1 MPQRSSDIY
10 SCNDVDFLVSAFCN
24 SVWLS
29 AGSSLSDSVSGGCL
43 HPIGPPSS
51 LSDSES
57 GGCLHPIGPPSS
69 VPDSE
74 SGGCLHPIAPPSSVD
89 NQSDDYLHPVASSL
103 ERATAAHLTGAAADQ
118 PPVTNVS
125 TMLAASKLESHYQ
138 NASCVLTA
146 PKPERCCQNACR
158 RFTEL

>member
-1 MPQRSSDIY
+1 MLFHLKRWVPLGVLCHNGAVI
-10 SCNDVDFLVSAFCN
+10 
-24 SVWLS
+24 
-29 AGSSLSDSVSGGCL
+29 SSLAMMLISWFQPFPIASGYL
-43 HPIGPPSS
+43 PPPS

-69 VPDSE
+69 V
-74 SGGCLHPIAPPSSVD
+74 D
-89 NQSDDYLHPVASSL
+89 NLSDDYLHPVASSL

-125 TMLAASKLESHYQ
+125 SMLAASELESHYQ

-158 RFTEL
+158 RFTQPETEPHYQIPKH

>member
-1 MPQRSSDIY
+1 MFY
-10 SCNDVDFLVSAFCN
+10 FLVSA
-24 SVWLS
+24 
-29 AGSSLSDSVSGGCL
+29 LSDSVRVSFG
-43 HPIGPPSS
+43 SS

-57 GGCLHPIGPPSS
+57 GGCLHPIG
-69 VPDSE
+69 
-74 SGGCLHPIAPPSSVD
+74 PPSSVD

-125 TMLAASKLESHYQ
+125 SMLATSKLESHYQ

-146 PKPERCCQNACR
+146 AKPERCCQNACG
-158 RFTEL
+158 RFTQSETEPHYQIPKH

>member
-1 MPQRSSDIY
+1 MFY
-10 SCNDVDFLVSAFCN
+10 FLVSA
-24 SVWLS
+24 
-29 AGSSLSDSVSGGCL
+29 LSDSVRVSFG
-43 HPIGPPSS
+43 SS

-69 VPDSE
+69 V
-74 SGGCLHPIAPPSSVD
+74 D
-89 NQSDDYLHPVASSL
+89 NQSDDCLYPVASSL
-103 ERATAAHLTGAAADQ
+103 ERATAAHLNGAAADQ

-125 TMLAASKLESHYQ
+125 SMLAASELESHYQ

-158 RFTEL
+158 RFTQPGTEPHYQIPKH